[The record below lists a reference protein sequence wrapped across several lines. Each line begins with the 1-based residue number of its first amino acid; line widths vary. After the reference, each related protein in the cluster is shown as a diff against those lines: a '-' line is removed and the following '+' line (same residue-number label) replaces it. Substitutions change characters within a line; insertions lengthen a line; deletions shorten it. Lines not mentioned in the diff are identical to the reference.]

1 MKHSFHLDHCWT
13 GVGFAA
19 GLIKVW
25 TFLESNSMDKTA
37 KIKAMTNSIGC
48 VLVSLSPALQT
59 SMLRLQ
65 KKSLSKRTNTL
76 SSVPNMLMCLGS
88 PLLQQVVVQP
98 SQKNLLPNTW
108 AIQIKEKKTNISRK
122 KTAIPNIRY
131 DQQPRQVQTIQQY
144 IIVSYHCQNKWIYSS
159 SYNLT
164 KRRNRW
170 HKQDA
175 QQYNCKSSKTLT
187 TEPHFEGTDN
197 VSWRK
202 KAAVG
207 VLQLKPRQMHLQ
219 NVMQQKG

>member
-1 MKHSFHLDHCWT
+1 M
-13 GVGFAA
+13 
-19 GLIKVW
+19 
-25 TFLESNSMDKTA
+25 
-37 KIKAMTNSIGC
+37 
-48 VLVSLSPALQT
+48 
-59 SMLRLQ
+59 
-65 KKSLSKRTNTL
+65 SLSKRTNTL

-98 SQKNLLPNTW
+98 PQKNLLPNTW
-108 AIQIKEKKTNISRK
+108 AIQIKEKTTNVSRK
-122 KTAIPNIRY
+122 KTAIPSIRY

-144 IIVSYHCQNKWIYSS
+144 IIVRYHCQNKWIYSS

-175 QQYNCKSSKTLT
+175 QQYDCKSSKTLT

-202 KAAVG
+202 KAAVDYNSSQG
-207 VLQLKPRQMHLQ
+207 KCTCRTSCNKKVSAPLIIVQG
-219 NVMQQKG
+219 NNCEDEV